1 MGIVGLTRHQFYY
14 KKRSGKPGR
23 KPSTK
28 CRLIVNGETTE
39 VSNAEVV
46 KDIVEVI
53 QDPDTDYQIYVY
65 KERITG
71 KPGKLK

>member
-53 QDPDTDYQIYVY
+53 QDPDTPRYTFTK
-65 KERITG
+65 KE
-71 KPGKLK
+71 